1 MNLRCSRSL
10 ATAIFSPGVPELLS
24 EFHNTNKL
32 LGVMAVSIYP
42 LGWGVAP
49 L

>member
-1 MNLRCSRSL
+1 M
-10 ATAIFSPGVPELLS
+10 FSPGVPELLS
-24 EFHNTNKL
+24 EFHNTSKL
-32 LGVMAVSIYP
+32 LGVMAVSVYA